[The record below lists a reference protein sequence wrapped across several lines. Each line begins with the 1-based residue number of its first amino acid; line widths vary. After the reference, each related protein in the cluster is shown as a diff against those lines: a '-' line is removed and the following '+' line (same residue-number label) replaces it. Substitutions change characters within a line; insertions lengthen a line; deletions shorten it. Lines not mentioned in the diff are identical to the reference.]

1 LRNWCSILKLP
12 LPRSFLVTDQKFW
25 SRFVD
30 SVTRFLLLE
39 PAISKK
45 VPPRFSFSAIHPAR
59 IIIEKPAEMFPAT
72 MYERRSHL
80 SQKYSPRK
88 NLFSMPPG
96 FDVLDMIFCS
106 TGQTRY
112 RSVRFYTWRD
122 FHNAGQHVEPVSLS
136 GIAFRKCRKIAR
148 LVSRVASLNGGS
160 SPTLSSF
167 FQPLAHIRR
176 YSPRGKQAD
185 LGAVRGPFGYRKT
198 SLSVLSRQRN
208 CHSSIS
214 RFIPAIDSGREY
226 ASKSLRVVGSWKEV
240 LDPPNL
246 LIPLSKHLR
255 AACERFFF

>member
-1 LRNWCSILKLP
+1 MREDRIYHRSI
-12 LPRSFLVTDQKFW
+12 PRGKTPSRCRLV
-25 SRFVD
+25 S
-30 SVTRFLLLE
+30 L
-39 PAISKK
+39 
-45 VPPRFSFSAIHPAR
+45 
-59 IIIEKPAEMFPAT
+59 
-72 MYERRSHL
+72 
-80 SQKYSPRK
+80 
-88 NLFSMPPG
+88 
-96 FDVLDMIFCS
+96 LDMIFCS

-167 FQPLAHIRR
+167 FQLLAHIRR

-185 LGAVRGPFGYRKT
+185 LDAVRGPFGYRKT
-198 SLSVLSRQRN
+198 SLPVLSRQRN

-226 ASKSLRVVGSWKEV
+226 ASKSLKVVRSWKEV
-240 LDPPNL
+240 LDSPNL
-246 LIPLSKHLR
+246 LILLSRHLS
-255 AACERFFF
+255 AACERFLF